1 MKETLEELA
10 EKYSINEFPLK
21 DFEGTQWNNQREN
34 CKGDFL
40 AGAKA
45 GAKWQQEQD
54 KNKYSEEDMVQFSE
68 WVTIMYPNQRKLLT
82 TSDKRGFYSTKELL
96 IKWFEQFKKK

>member
-34 CKGDFL
+34 CKQDFL

-45 GAKWQQEQD
+45 GAKWSREQD
-54 KNKYSEEDMVQFSE
+54 KNKYSALETAISLL
-68 WVTIMYPNQRKLLT
+68 NQT
-82 TSDKRGFYSTKELL
+82 TEFEVLDSWKQKIREL
-96 IKWFEQFKKK
+96 EQFKKK

>member
-10 EKYSINEFPLK
+10 EKYSIEEFPLK

-34 CKGDFL
+34 CKQDFL
-40 AGAKA
+40 A

-54 KNKYSEEDMVQFSE
+54 KNKYSALETAIS
-68 WVTIMYPNQRKLLT
+68 LLYQT
-82 TSDKRGFYSTKELL
+82 TEYEVLDSWKQKVKELEQL
-96 IKWFEQFKKK
+96 INKI